1 MLMAVVKKCQ
11 FPKLLKPF
19 FKIHCILKK
28 LLRLP
33 SEFPFLNKVTLASHV
48 IRIEKVY
55 FTYTLLAYS
64 VTRFIWEELWG
75 RE

>member
-1 MLMAVVKKCQ
+1 MPVSEIIETLFQNSLYFEKTSS
-11 FPKLLKPF
+11 
-19 FKIHCILKK
+19 
-28 LLRLP
+28 LP